1 MLQRHKGPLHIL
13 PGRVMIL
20 LVMLRLGVAHP
31 VRRDKDRNGA
41 VVHRLDDPRAV
52 LLGVLQRQRRQQRR
66 GGKVF
71 PIGNADHRLPHL
83 PLKVAPAGRQR
94 QRKDDPVPGPVFL
107 YLLEPL
113 LQQRGLLLIAVHL
126 QSIAENQTAQ
136 CVVVI
141 LHQRDPPRSQ
151 LLGKLLHVHSSLNI
165 LFVYI
170 L

>member
-1 MLQRHKGPLHIL
+1 
-13 PGRVMIL
+13 MIL

-41 VVHRLDDPRAV
+41 VVHRLDDPCPV
-52 LLGVLQRQRRQQRR
+52 LLGVLQGKRRQQRR
-66 GGKVF
+66 GGKMLPV
-71 PIGNADHRLPHL
+71 GDVHHRLPYL
-83 PLKVAPAGRQR
+83 PLKVTSAGRQR

-107 YLLEPL
+107 YLLEAL

-141 LHQRDPPRSQ
+141 LHQRDPPRPQ